1 MADRK
6 EFDPSAPPPSAD
18 ELRMKLIDEQMA
30 EMKKREAARAKAQKE
45 LEDFTS
51 SFLKEEVSNEEIA
64 MVRRLVMYAVEN
76 GEREAMVYSFPAK
89 LCTDK
94 GRAIN
99 NSDPSWP
106 DTLQGKARQFYDRFL
121 EYGKPQGYKLKAMI
135 INFPDDLPGDV
146 GFFLNWE

>member
-1 MADRK
+1 MTDRN
-6 EFDPSAPPPSAD
+6 ELDPSAPPPSAD
-18 ELRMKLIDEQMA
+18 ELRMKLIDDQMA
-30 EMKKREAARAKAQKE
+30 EMKKREAARTKAQKE
-45 LEDFTS
+45 LEDFTN
-51 SFLKEEVSNEEIA
+51 SFLKEEVSSEEIA

-76 GEREAMVYSFPAK
+76 GELEAMVYSFPAK

-99 NSDPSWP
+99 NSDPTWP
-106 DTLQGKARQFYDRFL
+106 DTLQGKAKQFYERFL
-121 EYGKPQGYKLKAMI
+121 EFGKPQGYKLKAMI